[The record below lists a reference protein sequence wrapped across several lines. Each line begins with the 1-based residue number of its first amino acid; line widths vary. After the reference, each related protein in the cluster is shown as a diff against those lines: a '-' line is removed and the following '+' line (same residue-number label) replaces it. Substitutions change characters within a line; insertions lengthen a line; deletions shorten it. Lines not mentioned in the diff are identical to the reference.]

1 MITIKRHEKFQLII
15 KFAGANKVAIGTL
28 AGAILLTALVFF
40 ADFAEIETLVYLT
53 AYLLAS
59 YPVLVQAGK
68 NIFRGKIFDENFLM
82 TIATLGAILIGEYPE
97 AIAVMVF
104 YRIGEFFEDYAIERS
119 KSSLSQ
125 LLQLQPERAWLKRDS
140 NWIEVVPAEVRK
152 GSRLLIKPGEKIPL
166 DGIVVAG
173 NSFLNTAALTGEA
186 KLQPIKRGSQ
196 VLSGSLNQ
204 ENAFEIETTQDYADS
219 TLTKILKLVT
229 EASNK
234 KTTTEKFITRFAS
247 KYTPLVVL
255 GAIIIALVPLLFGAA
270 DSQEW
275 FRRALVFLVIA
286 CPCALVLSVPL
297 SYFSA
302 LGAAAKQQILV
313 RGSDSLDKLSRI
325 QTVAFDKTGTLTQ
338 GKFQIVKI
346 ETTAEFASEQIL
358 RFAATLE
365 SQSNHPLARSITLAS
380 QAAKQEL
387 LTASDLRETAGKGIS
402 GTIAGHVVR
411 AGKRSWLTCD
421 LPAGLVNTGMT
432 ETYVQIGDQY
442 AGRILLADSLKPTT
456 ESLIKFLRQ
465 RRVKHL
471 ILLTGDNLK
480 NAQQTVASLNLDDVK
495 AGLLPADKLKIME
508 NYRQIAHRQK
518 HQVMFVGDGVND
530 APVLASA
537 DVSVAMGQGGAAA
550 AIELA
555 DIVLLKDQPQQLQQ
569 VFELADKTKKIV
581 WENIGLALIIKF
593 ALLLLGAFG
602 LATLWE
608 AVFADVGVT
617 LLAVFNALRL
627 QWQRSA

>member
-1 MITIKRHEKFQLII
+1 M
-15 KFAGANKVAIGTL
+15 
-28 AGAILLTALVFF
+28 
-40 ADFAEIETLVYLT
+40 
-53 AYLLAS
+53 
-59 YPVLVQAGK
+59 
-68 NIFRGKIFDENFLM
+68 
-82 TIATLGAILIGEYPE
+82 
-97 AIAVMVF
+97 
-104 YRIGEFFEDYAIERS
+104 
-119 KSSLSQ
+119 
-125 LLQLQPERAWLKRDS
+125 
-140 NWIEVVPAEVRK
+140 
-152 GSRLLIKPGEKIPL
+152 
-166 DGIVVAG
+166 
-173 NSFLNTAALTGEA
+173 
-186 KLQPIKRGSQ
+186 QPIKRGSQ

-365 SQSNHPLARSITLAS
+365 RQSNHPLARSITLAS

-402 GTIAGHVVR
+402 GTIAGQVVR

-432 ETYVQIGDQY
+432 EIYVQIGDQY

>member
-1 MITIKRHEKFQLII
+1 MEQLI
-15 KFAGANKVAIGTL
+15 L
-28 AGAILLTALVFF
+28 
-40 ADFAEIETLVYLT
+40 
-53 AYLLAS
+53 
-59 YPVLVQAGK
+59 K
-68 NIFRGKIFDENFLM
+68 NGFVEH
-82 TIATLGAILIGEYPE
+82 
-97 AIAVMVF
+97 
-104 YRIGEFFEDYAIERS
+104 
-119 KSSLSQ
+119 
-125 LLQLQPERAWLKRDS
+125 
-140 NWIEVVPAEVRK
+140 
-152 GSRLLIKPGEKIPL
+152 
-166 DGIVVAG
+166 
-173 NSFLNTAALTGEA
+173 
-186 KLQPIKRGSQ
+186 
-196 VLSGSLNQ
+196 
-204 ENAFEIETTQDYADS
+204 
-219 TLTKILKLVT
+219 
-229 EASNK
+229 
-234 KTTTEKFITRFAS
+234 
-247 KYTPLVVL
+247 
-255 GAIIIALVPLLFGAA
+255 
-270 DSQEW
+270 W
-275 FRRALVFLVIA
+275 FFLVIA

-365 SQSNHPLARSITLAS
+365 RQSNHPLARSITLAS

-432 ETYVQIGDQY
+432 EIYVQIGDQY

-471 ILLTGDNLK
+471 ILLTGDSLK

-530 APVLASA
+530 APVLESA